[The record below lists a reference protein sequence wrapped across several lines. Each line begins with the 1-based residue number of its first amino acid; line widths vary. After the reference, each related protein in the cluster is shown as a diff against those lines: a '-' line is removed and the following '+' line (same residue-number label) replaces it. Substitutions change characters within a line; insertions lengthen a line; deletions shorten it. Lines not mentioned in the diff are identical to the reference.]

1 MKETTRKQK
10 NSNVLP
16 ITGNSH
22 FKSKVSIPLTP
33 ATKGDVYCL
42 SLTADMFGLLRGDTI
57 ICRADYKGDTISE
70 NALVIDERD
79 GEKVLTIY
87 ANACNITGVVTAYMR
102 EIKND

>member
-16 ITGNSH
+16 ITGNPQ
-22 FKSKVSIPLTP
+22 FKAKVCLPLTS

-42 SLTADMFGLLRGDTI
+42 SLTADVFGLLRGDTV
-57 ICRADYKGDTISE
+57 ICRADYDADTISE
-70 NALVIDERD
+70 NALVIDDRD
-79 GEKVLTIY
+79 GKKVLTIY
-87 ANACNITGVVTAYMR
+87 ANASNIAGVVTAYMR